1 MRKETCDDKKS
12 NPDIWAFWGHEP
24 IQFYQRRNSEQNSIF
39 AAGEWVPAWYERL
52 HSEEALA
59 RLAQL
64 GVNLITVHF
73 YKTFGLAFERGEMSR
88 TRELVKIAH
97 RYGIRALGYASL
109 NFVYAESL
117 IDEIP
122 ELEQYYRR
130 DKEGRVSDTYRV
142 RLCLNSEYYR
152 GYFRRVLEYGWQEV
166 GLDGF
171 HFDNAISGGDAVCG
185 ACYCPRCTLGFRQ
198 FLESRVEPLSVGLP
212 NFNNVHIP
220 RLPPAGHPDP
230 IEVQALHYV
239 RAVYEESYGALFS
252 YAKQISAGNALVLMN
267 CGFAD
272 PTLTPAETG
281 HEIASARDVDY
292 IFIETPDN
300 FIRKTAEKLKSAVL
314 AYKLAAMA
322 KVKALNTMWLSLE
335 QGLYPTDAAAIK
347 RVIAEAM
354 VYDAVPGSNW
364 AARSTRKGNRMIF
377 DDQQQFSLMQQYF
390 EFYQQNRKYYC
401 DTRKINQ
408 VKILYSPDARL
419 SGGVRYEKA
428 LHLTAEALTSS
439 AIPYSLLLSTDS
451 TDGNDLILIPNAA
464 TLADCE
470 VEHLRQLARRNMDN
484 LLFLGKA
491 GIYRDDGLQRENPP
505 FEEFE
510 RIELPNDLDDPLQVA
525 EFQRKLLARLPR
537 KIKLSPPGLMLET
550 TALATGENIYHL
562 LHPENDKMATE
573 VTLHDPAVDFSRCR
587 IISPQGTPDFTTKGN
602 QVCIRTFDTMCT
614 IVVSG
619 K

>member
-1 MRKETCDDKKS
+1 MKKEICDHKKP
-12 NPDIWAFWGHEP
+12 NADIWAFWGHEP
-24 IQFYQRRNSEQNSIF
+24 IQFYLRRNSEQNSIF

-59 RLAQL
+59 RLSQL

-73 YKTFGLAFERGEMSR
+73 YKSFGLAFERTEMLR

-117 IDEIP
+117 INEIP
-122 ELEQYYRR
+122 ELEQYYRL
-130 DKEGRVSDTYRV
+130 DKMGRFSDTYRV

-152 GYFRRVLEYGWQEV
+152 SYFRRVLEYGWQEV

-171 HFDNAISGGDAVCG
+171 HFDNAISGDAICG
-185 ACYCPRCTLGFRQ
+185 ACYCSRCTLGFRQ
-198 FLESRVEPLSVGLP
+198 FLESRLEPLNVGLP
-212 NFNNVHIP
+212 NFKNVQIP
-220 RLPPAGHPDP
+220 RLPSTGHPDP
-230 IEVQALHYV
+230 IEVQALHYI

-252 YAKQISAGNALVLMN
+252 YAKQISSGNALVLMN

-272 PTLTPAETG
+272 PTLTPAEVG

-322 KVKALNTMWLSLE
+322 NVKALNTMWLNLE
-335 QGLYPTDAAAIK
+335 QGLYPTNAAAIK

-354 VYDAVPGSNW
+354 IYDAVPGSNW
-364 AARSTRKGNRMIF
+364 AARSTRNGNRMIF
-377 DDQQQFSLMQQYF
+377 DDQQQFSIMKQYF
-390 EFYQQNRKYYC
+390 EFYQKNREYYC

-408 VKILYSPDARL
+408 VKILYSPGARL
-419 SGGVRYEKA
+419 LGGVHYEKI
-428 LHLTAEALTSS
+428 LHLTAEPLTSS
-439 AIPYSLLLSTDS
+439 AIPYSLLLPTDL
-451 TDGNDLILIPNAA
+451 TENNDLILIPNAA
-464 TLADCE
+464 NLADFV
-470 VEHLRQLARRNMDN
+470 VEHLRQLTRSNMN
-484 LLFLGKA
+484 KLLFLGKA

-510 RIELPNDLDDPLQVA
+510 QIELPTELEDPLQLTK
-525 EFQRKLLARLPR
+525 FQRELLTKLPQ

-550 TALATGENIYHL
+550 AVLATGERVYHL
-562 LHPENDKMATE
+562 LHPENDKMATN
-573 VTLHDPAVDFSRCR
+573 VTLYDPAVDFSRCK
-587 IISPQGTPDFTTKGN
+587 IVSPQGTPDFTVKEK
-602 QVCIRTFDTMCT
+602 QVCISSFDTMCT
-614 IVVSG
+614 IIVDG